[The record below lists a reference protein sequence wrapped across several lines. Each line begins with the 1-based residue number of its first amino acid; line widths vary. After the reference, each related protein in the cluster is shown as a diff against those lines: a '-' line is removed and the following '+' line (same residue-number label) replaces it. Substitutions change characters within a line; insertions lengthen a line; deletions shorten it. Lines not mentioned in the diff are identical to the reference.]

1 MRRRM
6 KKVCLIFAL
15 FFVSFLPNGGL
26 ESQVITNTQ
35 VTYENLYQEITSMGI
50 KFPEI
55 VFAQAVLE
63 TGHFNSELFH
73 TANNLF
79 GMKVPK
85 KRKTLSIS
93 EEKRGFAV
101 FEDWTFSVKDYLLWQ
116 EYVMRNKKIENSSQ
130 YLKLLDKIYAKNKNY
145 SKSLLKIM
153 GNFNYI
159 FKN

>member
-1 MRRRM
+1 M
-6 KKVCLIFAL
+6 KKIYLIFVL

-26 ESQVITNTQ
+26 ESQVKTNTQ
-35 VTYENLYQEITSMGI
+35 VTYENLYQEIITTGI

-101 FEDWTFSVKDYLLWQ
+101 FEDWTFSVKDYLL
-116 EYVMRNKKIENSSQ
+116 
-130 YLKLLDKIYAKNKNY
+130 DKIYAKNKNY
-145 SKSLLKIM
+145 SKSLLKII
-153 GNFNYI
+153 GNFDYI
-159 FKN
+159 FKIESKQLPE